1 MNAFRKVIGYE
12 QVKQELMQI
21 ADTLKN
27 HEVYE
32 ALGVSS
38 PRGLLL
44 HGVPGVGKS
53 LMAQCLIEESGRE
66 AFACRKTEPN
76 GKFVGTI
83 KEVFEKAAE
92 SAPSIVYL
100 DDMDKFAN
108 DDERHRNSEEFVTV
122 QSCIDEL
129 RGKEVFVLATANET
143 RCLPDSLTRAGR
155 FDRVIEVEAP
165 EGKDAERIIGH

>member
-1 MNAFRKVIGYE
+1 MSAFNRIIGHE
-12 QVKQELMQI
+12 QVKRDLMQI
-21 ADTLKN
+21 ADILKN
-27 HEVYE
+27 REVYE

-44 HGVPGVGKS
+44 HGIPGVGKS

-66 AFACRKTEPN
+66 VFTCRKTEPN
-76 GKFVGTI
+76 GEFVKTI
-83 KEVFEKAAE
+83 KNVFEKAAE
-92 SAPSIVYL
+92 NAPSVVYL

-108 DDERHRNSEEFVTV
+108 DDERHRNSEEFVAV
-122 QSCIDEL
+122 QSCIDVL

-155 FDRVIEVEAP
+155 FDRVINRV
-165 EGKDAERIIGH
+165 R